1 MWPCGVWDACVLFF
15 LCIGARIKITS
26 SWRVHLAKEKPPQR
40 WWCKDFFVF
49 DFLQRF
55 LHNTALTSMPLFTR
69 SPSSLWGRSFL
80 KCFRTAL
87 RFDRF
92 RRGEQHR
99 NIFQDKSCET
109 SATGLLD
116 TRRRLA
122 SKLKIQQSQGMKR
135 NEGSLCNCTVCKCPP
150 RKSFFHRIPLP
161 QMKKWKG
168 QLKVIFALLR
178 EVKGPAS
185 AHF

>member
-1 MWPCGVWDACVLFF
+1 MWSCSVWGACVLFF
-15 LCIGARIKITS
+15 FVHRCADKDYKFMEGSSCKRKASAAVVVQRFLCFR
-26 SWRVHLAKEKPPQR
+26 RRFFAKNSV
-40 WWCKDFFVF
+40 FF
-49 DFLQRF
+49 QRF

-122 SKLKIQQSQGMKR
+122 SKLKIQQSQGMKC
-135 NEGSLCNCTVCKCPP
+135 NEGSLCNCKCPP
-150 RKSFFHRIPLP
+150 RKAFFSQRFQGWKSGKANWKLYLP
-161 QMKKWKG
+161 
-168 QLKVIFALLR
+168 F
-178 EVKGPAS
+178 
-185 AHF
+185 